1 MFNAA
6 RRCRHVLPLLAT
18 ILCASSIAEARHGRH
33 YGYYRRGFDQNAEDD
48 RSRDREWRAP
58 GAGPVR
64 GRVTGFGPTVEQLIR
79 GCGQEAFELKNWPL
93 ESLAQ
98 IVGPDE
104 GQRNALEQMR
114 GTATEASDTLASAC
128 PKDVP
133 ATLANRLGAL
143 SDVLDAFIAALDS
156 VRPGIETFYGSLNDE
171 QKARLVAIY
180 MSSNNVT
187 TGQSSRPARNDRAAP
202 EVSGKQQDA
211 ICLQWAGAL
220 RDWPLRQ
227 IESGIPLSDVQRAG
241 LYDLAAAIY
250 RATGGLTAACPTE
263 SSFTPLGQID
273 AKRKRVDA
281 LRQAIGTIRPVLDR
295 FEDSLNDA
303 QKARLAELMSSTR
316 VSPRRSRGGGD
327 DDD

>member
-1 MFNAA
+1 MFKAA
-6 RRCRHVLPLLAT
+6 RRCRHILPLLAT
-18 ILCASSIAEARHGRH
+18 ILCASSIAEARHGRY
-33 YGYYRRGFDQNAEDD
+33 YGYYRRGFERNAEDD
-48 RSRDREWRAP
+48 RSRERDWRAP
-58 GAGPVR
+58 AAAPLR

-79 GCGQEAFELKNWPL
+79 GCGQEALELKNWPL

-98 IVGPDE
+98 TVGPDD
-104 GQRNALEQMR
+104 GQRNALEQMH
-114 GTATEASDTLASAC
+114 GTAAQASDTLAAAC
-128 PKDVP
+128 PRDVP
-133 ATLANRLGAL
+133 PRPAERLGAL
-143 SDVLDAFIAALDS
+143 SGVLDALVAALDS

-180 MSSNNVT
+180 MSSNTMT
-187 TGQSSRPARNDRAAP
+187 TGQSSRPGRNDRAAP

-263 SSFTPLGQID
+263 MSFTPLGQVD

-281 LRQAIGTIRPVLDR
+281 LRQAIGAIRPVLDR

-303 QKARLAELMSSTR
+303 QKARLAELMSSPR
-316 VSPRRSRGGGD
+316 VSPRRSRGGD